1 MNKIQHSCIEEI
13 CKNSTDE
20 IETFTEQEMKKSIQA
35 MNTKTSPDEFG
46 LVSEHLKHGLSVWL
60 PNLVIFLDIIS
71 NWDIPKAFKS
81 GVLHP
86 IYKKG
91 KYTKSMDNYRGIA
104 VTSVF
109 GILFETLLLLRLLEL
124 NHDQTDMQV
133 GFTKA
138 MTPTMTTP
146 GATLLLSE
154 ADYVSKTQRKPVYL
168 ATLDKKA
175 FDIVDHIVLL
185 NNIHC

>member
-1 MNKIQHSCIEEI
+1 M
-13 CKNSTDE
+13 
-20 IETFTEQEMKKSIQA
+20 
-35 MNTKTSPDEFG
+35 
-46 LVSEHLKHGLSVWL
+46 
-60 PNLVIFLDIIS
+60 IFSDIIS
-71 NWDIPKAFKS
+71 NGDIPKALKS

-91 KYTKSMDNYRGIA
+91 KYTKSMDKYRGIA

-109 GILFETLLLLRLLEL
+109 GILFETLLLLRLPEL

-138 MTPTMTTP
+138 MTPTMATP

-154 ADYVSKTQRKPVYL
+154 ADYGSKTKRKPV
-168 ATLDKKA
+168 
-175 FDIVDHIVLL
+175 
-185 NNIHC
+185 